1 MKKVLINF
9 CNVAMAALF
18 AGSLFATNVDA
29 MLDGVT
35 TSSEDKKMV
44 LNLSGTYGDQA
55 TCTILDKAGNTI
67 YKEIVNAKKQKTV
80 RYDFS
85 KLPSGDYTLKVDDVM
100 SVEKVDFKITSE
112 HLLLSSDKSELIYKP
127 TIQVKDSKMI
137 YFNLMSLGKD
147 VKISI
152 LKEDRVVYSETIKGQ
167 STISKKLNFINSPS
181 GDYLIR
187 VDVDNEVFYNTVFL

>member
-9 CNVAMAALF
+9 CTLAIAALF
-18 AGSLFATNVDA
+18 AGSLFATTVDA
-29 MLDGVT
+29 TLYGVT

-44 LNLSGTYGDQA
+44 LNLSGTYGAKA
-55 TCTILDKAGNTI
+55 TCTILDRAGNTI

-85 KLPSGDYTLKVDDVM
+85 KLPSGEYTLIVDDIM
-100 SVEKVDFKITSE
+100 SVEKVDFKITSQ
-112 HLLLSSDKSELIYKP
+112 HLLLSTEKSELIYKP

-152 LKEDRVVYSETIKGQ
+152 LKDDRMVYSEIINGQ
-167 STISKKLNFINSPS
+167 STISKKLNFLNSPS
-181 GDYLIR
+181 GEYLIR
-187 VDVDNEVFYNTVFL
+187 VDVDKEVFYNTVFL